1 MVSVPVLG
9 IDGSEKG
16 TVELDDAWFGAEVNV
31 PVMHQ
36 VVTAQLAAARSGTSK
51 TKTRGEVRG
60 GGKKPWRQ
68 KGTGRAR
75 HGSIRAPQWIGG
87 GVVHGPSGE
96 QNHRK
101 RVSKKM
107 KKVALR
113 SALSD
118 RAAGENVRV
127 VEGLAFDAPRTKD
140 AVAFLSALEL
150 SDRRVLVV
158 LGGRDDVVTK
168 SFRNLGERVHL
179 LTVDQLN
186 TYDVLVSDVVIFQS
200 EALDYIGTGS
210 RSDLAER
217 DKAAAEVSA

>member
-75 HGSIRAPQWIGG
+75 QGSIRAPQWIGG

-96 QNHRK
+96 QNYTQAGQQEDEA
-101 RVSKKM
+101 
-107 KKVALR
+107 VALR

-127 VEGLAFDAPRTKD
+127 VEGLAFDAPRPRTPSPSSTPSSS
-140 AVAFLSALEL
+140 ATGASSWSSVAATTS
-150 SDRRVLVV
+150 
-158 LGGRDDVVTK
+158 
-168 SFRNLGERVHL
+168 
-179 LTVDQLN
+179 
-186 TYDVLVSDVVIFQS
+186 
-200 EALDYIGTGS
+200 
-210 RSDLAER
+210 
-217 DKAAAEVSA
+217 